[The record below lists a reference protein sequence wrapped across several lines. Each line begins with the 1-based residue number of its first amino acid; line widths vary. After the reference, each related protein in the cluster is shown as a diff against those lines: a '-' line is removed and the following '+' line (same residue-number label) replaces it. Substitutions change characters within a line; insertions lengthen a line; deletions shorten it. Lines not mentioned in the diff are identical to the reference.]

1 MPWQRF
7 LLVEACCPRASAS
20 FGVFSQG
27 SSVALDGPDFESV
40 LLRKRTLLSEWD
52 GDSGFA
58 SRPLSAV
65 GLEFAYRKLSAFP

>member
-7 LLVEACCPRASAS
+7 LLVEACCPRASA
-20 FGVFSQG
+20 